1 MRQKHKKNNL
11 LLSAFDLGFEQK
23 LVLEL
28 GEQNEELLSG
38 GYTGEDRLRSRLTAT
53 DVEQVTG
60 TGSTIGYYGIRSI
73 PTLMI

>member
-1 MRQKHKKNNL
+1 MQHKHKTNNS
-11 LLSAFDLGFEQK
+11 LLSAFDLAFEQE

-28 GEQNEELLSG
+28 GEENEELLSG
-38 GYTGEDRLRSRLTAT
+38 GHTGEDRLRSRLTAT

-60 TGSTIGYYGIRSI
+60 TGSTIGYHGIRSI